1 MAALFPCHSI
11 RAVTDAV
18 VAGMSDDEFKLM
30 ILVDGCFL
38 YVQVYSTGNHN
49 NMPQSLVSFFD
60 ANQGAIDNDIVLLEN
75 QLPWVVI
82 QTLMD
87 LTKER
92 WGARSKLPARKRMET
107 PLSCLAARRHI
118 SLLSSNST
126 KRALFLLTTKGFL

>member
-1 MAALFPCHSI
+1 
-11 RAVTDAV
+11 
-18 VAGMSDDEFKLM
+18 
-30 ILVDGCFL
+30 
-38 YVQVYSTGNHN
+38 
-49 NMPQSLVSFFD
+49 MPPSLVSFFD
-60 ANQGAIDNDIVLLEN
+60 ANQSVIDNDIMLLEN